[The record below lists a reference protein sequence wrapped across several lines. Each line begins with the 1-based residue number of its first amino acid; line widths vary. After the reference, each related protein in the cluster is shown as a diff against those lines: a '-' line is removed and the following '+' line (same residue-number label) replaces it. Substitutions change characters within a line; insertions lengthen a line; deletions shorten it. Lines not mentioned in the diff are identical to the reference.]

1 MFLSISV
8 IVICFLLCADP
19 VITLKP
25 FSIKLENPLFA
36 VSFFTVMLAFYTT
49 YFSGML
55 KGKRDK
61 QEEIIEMLNDLEA
74 KATKTDIVS

>member
-1 MFLSISV
+1 MFLSISAL
-8 IVICFLLCADP
+8 ILCFLLCADP

-36 VSFFTVMLAFYTT
+36 VCLFTTVFAFYVTW
-49 YFSGML
+49 FAGIS
-55 KGKRDK
+55 KGKKDK
-61 QEEIIEMLNDLEA
+61 QQEIIEMLNDLEA

>member
-8 IVICFLLCADP
+8 IVVCFMLCADP

-36 VSFFTVMLAFYTT
+36 ICLFITLFAFHVTW
-49 YFSGML
+49 FSGIS
-55 KGKRDK
+55 KGKKEK
-61 QEEIIEMLNDLEA
+61 QEEIIKMLDDLEA
-74 KATKTDIVS
+74 KATKADIFS

>member
-36 VSFFTVMLAFYTT
+36 ISFFAVMLAFYTT
-49 YFSGML
+49 WFSGVI
-55 KGKRDK
+55 KGKREK
-61 QEEIIEMLNDLEA
+61 EKEIIEMLNDLEA
-74 KATKTDIVS
+74 KATKADIVS

>member
-8 IVICFLLCADP
+8 IVICFLLLADP

-25 FSIKLENPLFA
+25 FSIKLENPLFP
-36 VSFFTVMLAFYTT
+36 VCFFTTIFAFYVTW
-49 YFSGML
+49 FAGIS
-55 KGKRDK
+55 KGKKDK
-61 QEEIIEMLNDLEA
+61 QQEIIKMLDDLEA